1 MIVLDT
7 NVISEAMRGPQN
19 DRAVRSWLL
28 SLVEPPVTTV
38 INRAEVLGGIAV
50 LPSGRRQEDLMS
62 AAGAVLS
69 GLRVCLPLTPECAE
83 RYANIVAIR
92 RRLGR
97 PIGGMDA
104 LIAAIV
110 LESDG
115 QLATRD
121 TADFEGLGLN
131 LVNPWTDGDPVCPDA
146 SSSFVPQMRPGT
158 PAHDPR
164 RF

>member
-7 NVISEAMRGPQN
+7 NVISEAMRGPRT

-50 LPSGRRQEDLMS
+50 LPAGRRQEELMRVAS
-62 AAGAVLS
+62 AVLS

-83 RYANIVAIR
+83 RYADILAIR

-121 TADFEGLGLN
+121 TADFAGLGLD
-131 LVNPWTDGDPVCPDA
+131 LVNPWQPG
-146 SSSFVPQMRPGT
+146 PQVS
-158 PAHDPR
+158 
-164 RF
+164 

>member
-19 DRAVRSWLL
+19 NRGVRSWLH

-50 LPSGRRQEDLMS
+50 LPAGRRQEDLMS
-62 AAGAVLS
+62 AASAVLS
-69 GLRVCLPLTPECAE
+69 GLAVCLPLTSDCADQ
-83 RYANIVAIR
+83 YADIVATR

-104 LIAAIV
+104 LVAAIV
-110 LESDG
+110 RSCDG

-121 TADFEGLGLN
+121 TADFAGLGLT
-131 LVNPWTDGDPVCPDA
+131 LINPWTGGAAV
-146 SSSFVPQMRPGT
+146 S
-158 PAHDPR
+158 
-164 RF
+164 

>member
-7 NVISEAMRGPQN
+7 NVISEAMRGPQGSG
-19 DRAVRSWLL
+19 AVRSWLH
-28 SLVEPPVTTV
+28 SLAEPPVTTV

-50 LPSGRRQEDLMS
+50 LPPGRRQVDLMS

-69 GLRVCLPLTPECAE
+69 GLTVCLPLTPECAE
-83 RYANIVAIR
+83 RYADVVATR
-92 RRLGR
+92 RRIGQ

-110 LESDG
+110 LECDG

-121 TADFEGLGLN
+121 TTDFVGLGLT
-131 LVNPWTDGDPVCPDA
+131 LVNPWDPGAPV
-146 SSSFVPQMRPGT
+146 S
-158 PAHDPR
+158 
-164 RF
+164 

>member
-7 NVISEAMRGPQN
+7 NVISEAMRGPRGN
-19 DRAVRSWLL
+19 GAVRAWLRGL
-28 SLVEPPVTTV
+28 SRTPVTTV

-50 LPSGRRQEDLMS
+50 LPPGQRRDELIS

-69 GLRVCLPLTPECAE
+69 GLGVCLPLTDECADH
-83 RYANIVAIR
+83 YADIVAA
-92 RRLGR
+92 RRLAGR

-110 LESDG
+110 RECRG

-121 TADFEGLGLN
+121 TEDFEGLGLD
-131 LVNPWTDGDPVCPDA
+131 LINPWDSDSPL
-146 SSSFVPQMRPGT
+146 S
-158 PAHDPR
+158 
-164 RF
+164 